1 MWNEEISDE
10 TEMATTDAA
19 PVARITQQMAPREGR
34 ALELMVSAAQQAIT
48 RVPKEMIAAAKQIG
62 GLLGAGGFYRFP
74 AGGATVEGVSIDL
87 AQALAQQWGG
97 IAYQVRILSVDML
110 ASGGRKVHLRA
121 TVTDLKSL
129 VAAEVDQVVTTAA
142 PPGKFAAKADQAER
156 WHAMQ
161 AQSAASKIVR
171 NAILRVLPAWYVGAA
186 FNAARSTADHAA
198 TGGKTLPEARKAA
211 VDLLAPFGVSRAEME
226 AHTGQPVDLW
236 AAPQLHQLK
245 DLHAELK
252 GGRLSVEQFRAS
264 LAEAPTS
271 TATGKSALGLNGKK
285 AALAQKTGANGDKP
299 DPDDT
304 PPTGTD
310 GPRRGSESDEGA
322 DAAGFEAHRNAQGQ
336 PQAKVTELSIVRED
350 TEEDLITKAAA
361 WERHIGAMTDPWAVR
376 GAFRKRV
383 AAFNVEDVHAKREEQ
398 TLARIA
404 ALGESDPLGFLYCTT
419 RREREAAKRKAAA

>member
-1 MWNEEISDE
+1 MWTDNEISDD
-10 TEMATTDAA
+10 TEMTTADAA
-19 PVARITQQMAPREGR
+19 PVARITQQMAPREGS

-48 RVPKEMIAAAKQIG
+48 RVPKEMIGAAKQIG
-62 GLLGAGGFYRFP
+62 GLLGADGFYRFP

-142 PPGKFAAKADQAER
+142 PPGKFAAKAEQAER

-161 AQSAASKIVR
+161 TQSAASKIVR
-171 NAILRVLPAWYVGAA
+171 NAILRVLPAWYVSAA

-211 VDLLAPFGVSRAEME
+211 VDALAPFGVTRAELE

-264 LAEAPTS
+264 LAEAS
-271 TATGKSALGLNGKK
+271 TPAATGKGALGLGKK
-285 AALAQKTGANGDKP
+285 APKTSKPENDDEPPPDGTNGRGKGSAEEGDDAHGGEVDARPAHGAQASV
-299 DPDDT
+299 
-304 PPTGTD
+304 
-310 GPRRGSESDEGA
+310 R
-322 DAAGFEAHRNAQGQ
+322 
-336 PQAKVTELSIVRED
+336 LVREW
-350 TEEDLITKAAA
+350 TEEDLVAKAVA
-361 WERHIGAMTDPWAVR
+361 WEAYIGLRADPWEVR
-376 GAFRKRV
+376 GAFRKRA
-383 AAFNVEDVHAKREEQ
+383 AAFNAEGVHAKREEA
-398 TLARIA
+398 TLARLKD
-404 ALGESDPLGFLYCTT
+404 LGESDPRSFLYCTT
-419 RREREAAKRKAAA
+419 RRERESTAKAA